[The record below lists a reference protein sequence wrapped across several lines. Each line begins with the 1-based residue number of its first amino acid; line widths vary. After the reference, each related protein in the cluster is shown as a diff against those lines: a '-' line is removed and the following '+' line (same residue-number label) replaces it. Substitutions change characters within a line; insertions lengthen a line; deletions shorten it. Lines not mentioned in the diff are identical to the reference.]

1 MTYNDWIRS
10 LETSNCKI
18 LEWCQFTG
26 NYTNTKYIMPGA
38 GCYSLVLGAYPLY
51 SRVNEA
57 WCKVGNKTLG
67 PLQSVRAKGKR
78 WGRLFESGVPNFFS
92 EV

>member
-38 GCYSLVLGAYPLY
+38 GCYSLVLGAYLLY
-51 SRVNEA
+51 SRVYEA

-67 PLQSVRAKGKR
+67 PLQSVRVKGKM
-78 WGRLFESGVPNFFS
+78 WGRLFEIGVPNFFS